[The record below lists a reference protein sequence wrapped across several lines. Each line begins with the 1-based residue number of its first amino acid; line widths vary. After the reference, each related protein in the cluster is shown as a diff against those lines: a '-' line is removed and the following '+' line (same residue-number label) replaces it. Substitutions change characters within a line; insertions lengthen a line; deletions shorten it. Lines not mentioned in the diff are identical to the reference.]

1 MTTSHG
7 HNDELVEF
15 ATGELSSNDP
25 VRRMFMH
32 GVYDELIDA
41 SNEEELGPAYEAGR
55 RLINELVNNEPLTP
69 ISALICHPNTV
80 IEICSH
86 FNR

>member
-1 MTTSHG
+1 MTTSHDQ
-7 HNDELVEF
+7 NDELVEF
-15 ATGELSSNDP
+15 AISELLSNDP

-41 SNEEELGPAYEAGR
+41 SNEEERGPAYDAAR
-55 RLINELVNNEPLTP
+55 RLINELVNNDPLTP

-80 IEICSH
+80 IEICSY

>member
-1 MTTSHG
+1 MTTSHD

-15 ATGELSSNDP
+15 AISELLSNDP

-41 SNEEELGPAYEAGR
+41 SNEEERGPAYEAGR

-80 IEICSH
+80 SKICSN
-86 FNR
+86 FDR